1 MSIELENKVFASQIM
16 DIAKE
21 VLTEKQYDIVS
32 SIILYSV
39 PKTVLA
45 KEYGVSSTRIYQIEA
60 KALRILRYR
69 LGAV

>member
-32 SIILYSV
+32 AVILYSV

-45 KEYGVSSTRIYQIEA
+45 KEYGVSPTRIYQIEA
-60 KALRILRYR
+60 KALRKLRYR